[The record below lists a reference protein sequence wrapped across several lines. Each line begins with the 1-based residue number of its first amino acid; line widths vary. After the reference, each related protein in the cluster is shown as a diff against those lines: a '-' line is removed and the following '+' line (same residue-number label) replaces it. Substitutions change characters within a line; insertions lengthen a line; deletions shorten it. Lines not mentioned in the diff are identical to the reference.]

1 MGFWSG
7 LGKGLLGAGGAI
19 AAPFTGGASLATVIP
34 AILGTVGAVAS
45 GASAGRAGGR
55 AQEAGINANQD
66 QIRLLAARMLE
77 DAMQGR
83 AGLDLQQRQFALQA
97 PGQRAGNA
105 ARGDALAG
113 LQDAGVSGPITH
125 TRGQVPQIT
134 GGLRPSLLSA
144 NTRQLGQNM
153 SRDALLQNMGGADS
167 FQPLPPI
174 DIPSITPTPQAG
186 WFDKF
191 LNILG
196 GVGTGAGAL
205 SNALKPEEAPY
216 NPYKVQ
222 IPKIPLPR
230 TPWEE
235 VTF

>member
-1 MGFWSG
+1 MG
-7 LGKGLLGAGGAI
+7 LGSILGKIGKFGASIAGI
-19 AAPFTGGASLATVIP
+19 PLTGGASMIP
-34 AILGTVGAVAS
+34 SILDAVGGVAA

-66 QIRLLAARMLE
+66 QLRLLAARILE
-77 DAMQGR
+77 DAMTNRGQ
-83 AGLDLQQRQFALQA
+83 LDVNQREYALKA
-97 PGQRAGNA
+97 PGMRAGNA
-105 ARGDALAG
+105 ARGDAMAG

-134 GGLRPSLLSA
+134 GGLRPSLLSS

-174 DIPSITPTPQAG
+174 NIPSITPTPQAG
-186 WFDKF
+186 GFDQF

-196 GVGTGAGAL
+196 GVGAGAGAL
-205 SNALKPEEAPY
+205 TQAGAFARRPPRIPGIPDFYEE
-216 NPYKVQ
+216 NG
-222 IPKIPLPR
+222 
-230 TPWEE
+230 
-235 VTF
+235 